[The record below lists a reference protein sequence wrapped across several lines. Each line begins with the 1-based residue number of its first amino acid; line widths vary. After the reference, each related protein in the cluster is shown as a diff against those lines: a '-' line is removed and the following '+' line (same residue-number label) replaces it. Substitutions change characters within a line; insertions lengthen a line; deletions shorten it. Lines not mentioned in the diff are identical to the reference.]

1 MEEVICEI
9 IYGLLMDV
17 MHNRQPVVLASGE
30 FIMYYLLGDIIRCW
44 SSMEVIF
51 GVQVEITDM
60 ISELKEH

>member
-1 MEEVICEI
+1 
-9 IYGLLMDV
+9 MDV

-30 FIMYYLLGDIIRCW
+30 FIMYYLLGEIIRFW

-51 GVQVEITDM
+51 GVKIEITNV